1 MGYFPLSMLKHWLKC
16 ITIIKLG
23 RRALLVSLVWN
34 SWHSCAVTVL
44 DHFSHVTDRTAQNHA
59 EYHAKDLEE
68 KGCDLGIHLQ
78 NNYNTICTS
87 DNLKVPVAEQWL
99 LLSTNSKHQTI
110 NMEEVSLILSAHTDF
125 CSLHWMSRQ
134 AQLPQILILTP
145 I

>member
-87 DNLKVPVAEQWL
+87 IWRSLWQSSDCFYHQTP
-99 LLSTNSKHQTI
+99 KHQTI

-125 CSLHWMSRQ
+125 CSLFWMSRQ
-134 AQLPQILILTP
+134 AQLPQILTLLSP